1 MTAVQL
7 QTTRLPVLNRI
18 VAMMSD
24 LRGAYAR
31 RRVYQ
36 QTYNELSALTSREL
50 NDLGI
55 ARSMIRRLA
64 MEAAYGK

>member
-1 MTAVQL
+1 MTAVQMQL
-7 QTTRLPVLNRI
+7 TRLPVLNRI
-18 VAMMSD
+18 AALATD

-36 QTYNELSALTSREL
+36 QTYSELSALTSREL